1 MADVIDQY
9 DQVIE
14 RLKAIIDLN
23 KQYKVKENNIKKRRD
38 DLDLAEAKLKI
49 KIVNNNEEKKKL
61 LKKLTGKEFEDEVIL
76 ISFYLNEKC
85 FSTILKVGFTAA
97 ES

>member
-76 ISFYLNEKC
+76 ISFY
-85 FSTILKVGFTAA
+85 
-97 ES
+97 

>member
-61 LKKLTGKEFEDEVIL
+61 LKKLTGKEFEDEVIQMKNVFQL
-76 ISFYLNEKC
+76 F
-85 FSTILKVGFTAA
+85 
-97 ES
+97 